1 MRSTTSQGQLLLFPG
16 AVAPAVA
23 PVAHRPGGT
32 PAAPARPRRRTS
44 PSVRKADAL
53 DRMAAD
59 AERELAEAWRSGDML
74 AAKDAHDRARGARRA
89 AQLLRAG
96 PRGVAGVI
104 GGEPEAA

>member
-16 AVAPAVA
+16 AVAPPGAE
-23 PVAHRPGGT
+23 RPGAA
-32 PAAPARPRRRTS
+32 AAPPRARRRTS

-53 DRMAAD
+53 DRMAAA
-59 AERELAEAWRSGDML
+59 AEHELAEAWRSGDML